1 MAAQKHHVARQHQVC
16 CPCRRV
22 MPPHRCRS
30 FCTLLTAYELPGIT
44 GDDVLERSDV
54 TSRRFD
60 GAASL
65 WQLLAISEDR
75 LASPLRFV
83 MCEACLRA
91 DCQACF
97 LGACWSQTAVCVV
110 RSVRVWARI
119 QAEQEGRH
127 VYGCPNDFVC
137 RFVFSC
143 RAVVSGHTIPR
154 ETRVACRV
162 LVIGMR

>member
-1 MAAQKHHVARQHQVC
+1 M
-16 CPCRRV
+16 
-22 MPPHRCRS
+22 
-30 FCTLLTAYELPGIT
+30 
-44 GDDVLERSDV
+44 
-54 TSRRFD
+54 
-60 GAASL
+60 
-65 WQLLAISEDR
+65 
-75 LASPLRFV
+75 
-83 MCEACLRA
+83 
-91 DCQACF
+91 
-97 LGACWSQTAVCVV
+97 QTAKHVSWARVGPRPPFVV

-154 ETRVACRV
+154 ETRVACGV